1 MSSMSASSIKPATG
15 VNLPVIPEDSPFTAA
30 QRAWLNGFLAGVL
43 GAEEAGAVTPPQA
56 VATTPVDAEP
66 EAEQL
71 PWHDPAMAMP
81 ERLKLAE
88 GKSRSLVLM
97 AAMAQLDCGA
107 CGYMCKTYAEAID
120 RGDEPD
126 TTRCAPGGAETAK
139 KLKELLATLP
149 ASAPA
154 TTVATAPANPGN
166 AAKGKAAAV
175 APSVPTAARAH
186 GRDNPFGAR
195 LRRAT
200 RLNGPGSEKDTRH
213 VVLDLKGSGLTYK
226 PGDALGVYPENCP
239 SVVQRI
245 LEVLDASGAEDVPA
259 PDGSHVSLREAL
271 LRHYTVTR
279 PSRRLAELLGL
290 VRKETTS
297 YDGMTAAAAA
307 ALAAA
312 EAAIPDP
319 FADGRQVL
327 DLLTEWRA
335 TRPKPDEFVQTLAP
349 LQPRLYSI
357 ASSPLAHGD
366 EVHLTVGVVRYHG
379 PGGLPCK
386 GVCSTYLAERVRPGQ
401 KVRVFVHPSSRFAL
415 PADNDAPVIMVGPG
429 TGVAPF
435 RAFLHH
441 RRAASAK
448 GPNWLFFGDQ
458 RRSCDFLYRP
468 EIEQHLADGTLTR
481 LGTAFSRD
489 GAGKVYVQHRMLEH
503 AAELWNWLKD
513 GAHFYVCGD
522 ARRMA
527 KDVDETLRLIVWEQG
542 GMTQPDVEAF
552 MTNLTKT
559 GRYQRD
565 VY

>member
-1 MSSMSASSIKPATG
+1 MSTMSAATIKPATN
-15 VNLPVIPEDSPFTAA
+15 VHLPVLPANAPFTPA
-30 QRAWLNGFLAGVL
+30 QRAWLNGFFAGLIGPAGDAAEAAEPPVALA
-43 GAEEAGAVTPPQA
+43 APPA
-56 VATTPVDAEP
+56 AP
-66 EAEQL
+66 EAEAL
-71 PWHDPAMAMP
+71 PWHDPALPMA
-81 ERLKLAE
+81 ERLKLAV
-88 GKSRSLVLM
+88 GKPRGLVLM

-107 CGYMCKTYAEAID
+107 CGYACSTYAEAID
-120 RGDEPD
+120 RGEEPD
-126 TTRCAPGGAETAK
+126 LNRCAPGGADTAK
-139 KLKELLATLP
+139 KLKELMTVLP
-149 ASAPA
+149 AAPA
-154 TTVATAPANPGN
+154 APAP
-166 AAKGKAAAV
+166 AAKGKPAAV
-175 APSVPTAARAH
+175 APGAPAVGKTH
-186 GRDNPFGAR
+186 DRDHPFPAR
-195 LRRAT
+195 LRHIT
-200 RLNGPGSEKDTRH
+200 RPNGPGSEKDTRH

-239 SVVQRI
+239 SLVQRV

-271 LRHYTVTR
+271 LRHYTITR
-279 PSRRLAELLGL
+279 PTRRLAELLGL
-290 VRKETTS
+290 VRKETHS

-312 EAAIPDP
+312 DAAIPDP

-335 TRPKPDEFVQTLAP
+335 VRPKPDKFVECLAP

-357 ASSPLAHGD
+357 ASSPLAHGG

-415 PADNDAPVIMVGPG
+415 PADNDAPVILVGPG

-441 RRAASAK
+441 RRAAGAK
-448 GPNWLFFGDQ
+448 GRSWLFFGDQ
-458 RRSCDFLYRP
+458 RRGCDFLYRT
-468 EIEQHLADGTLTR
+468 ELEQHRSDGTLTR
-481 LGTAFSRD
+481 LDTAFSRD
-489 GAGKVYVQHRMLEH
+489 GSDKVYVQHRMLEH
-503 AAELWNWLKD
+503 AAEIWKWIKD

-527 KDVDETLRLIVWEQG
+527 RDVDETLRLIAWEQG

-552 MTNLTKT
+552 MAHLTKT